1 MTWFSLAPGD
11 AALPTHGMTDG
22 DTYDDGQSFAG
33 LFRYGTLGV
42 AGLEVPDCGACI
54 VSHAVKLV
62 PTLTAWGGDRH
73 IIIIGRGLHH
83 HHHRC
88 WSAPANSTNSSW
100 AGTRRAPCSA
110 CRCGAAG
117 PSRSGACRTPATSG
131 ACPAARAASAA
142 GESNPT
148 AQQLR
153 PCSPSLTKSSQIFR
167 ARRYRLADLLRGRDV
182 LSLSLDREQAHSPSE
197 RGVGPSSVLFG
208 KLHLPSERYEWTR
221 PIPKGEHDWVVEL
234 QLSAFGPGGES
245 SPRPYKTLV
254 DTGCSHFKAN
264 ARLGAALRDA
274 WGFQLA
280 NGECPERSS
289 LRGCGVRVRV
299 GGAEFDVAAQDLVL
313 KVDPDVEDGG
323 RQCNRITVCGD
334 AVTKGK
340 GEHEAVFGMAI
351 LAAWESVAW
360 DFAERR
366 VGFAARHAK
375 CAN

>member
-1 MTWFSLAPGD
+1 
-11 AALPTHGMTDG
+11 
-22 DTYDDGQSFAG
+22 
-33 LFRYGTLGV
+33 
-42 AGLEVPDCGACI
+42 
-54 VSHAVKLV
+54 
-62 PTLTAWGGDRH
+62 
-73 IIIIGRGLHH
+73 
-83 HHHRC
+83 
-88 WSAPANSTNSSW
+88 
-100 AGTRRAPCSA
+100 
-110 CRCGAAG
+110 
-117 PSRSGACRTPATSG
+117 
-131 ACPAARAASAA
+131 
-142 GESNPT
+142 
-148 AQQLR
+148 
-153 PCSPSLTKSSQIFR
+153 
-167 ARRYRLADLLRGRDV
+167 V